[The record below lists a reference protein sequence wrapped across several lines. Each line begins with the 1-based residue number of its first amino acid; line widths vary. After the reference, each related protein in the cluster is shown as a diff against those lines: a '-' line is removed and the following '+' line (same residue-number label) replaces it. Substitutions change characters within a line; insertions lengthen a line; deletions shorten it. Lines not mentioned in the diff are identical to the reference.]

1 MSRIGK
7 KEIQIPAG
15 VEVKIEAA
23 QGEEGIGTK
32 VTVKG
37 PKGELSRVIRS
48 ELKVEQE
55 GDLIKVIRLGEDR
68 KSRALHGL
76 SRTLI
81 NNMVI
86 GVTTGFKK
94 ELDIVGVGYRAMLK
108 GTDLDFQVGKSHP
121 VVVKP
126 PEGIKFTVEENNT
139 RIVIEGYDKEAVGQ
153 VAANIIAIRPPEPYK
168 GKGIRLKGQHI
179 KRKAG
184 KSGAK

>member
-7 KEIQIPAG
+7 KEITIPAG
-15 VEVKIEAA
+15 VEITIEDLEFG
-23 QGEEGIGTK
+23 QK
-32 VTVKG
+32 VSVKG
-37 PKGELSRVIRS
+37 PNGELSRVIRP
-48 ELKVEQE
+48 ELSIVKEDGLVKV
-55 GDLIKVIRLGEDR
+55 LRKAEDR

-81 NNMVI
+81 NNMVV

-121 VVVKP
+121 VIVKP
-126 PEGIKFTVEENNT
+126 PQGVKFTVEENNT
-139 RIVIEGYDKEAVGQ
+139 RIIIEGFDKELVGQ
-153 VAANIIAIRPPEPYK
+153 IAANIIAIRPPEPYK
-168 GKGIRLKGQHI
+168 GKGIRVKGQHI
-179 KRKAG
+179 RRKAG

>member
-7 KEIQIPAG
+7 KEITIPAG
-15 VEVKIEAA
+15 VEIKIEAT
-23 QGEEGIGTK
+23 EEGQK
-32 VTVKG
+32 VSVKG
-37 PKGELSRVIRS
+37 PKGELSRVIRP
-48 ELKVEQE
+48 ELEITQE
-55 GDLIKVIRLGEDR
+55 GDLIKVTRKGEDR

-81 NNMVI
+81 NNMVL

-121 VVVKP
+121 VIVKP
-126 PEGIKFTVEENNT
+126 PQGITFTVEENNT
-139 RIVIEGYDKEAVGQ
+139 RIIIEGSDKELVGQ
-153 VAANIIAIRPPEPYK
+153 IAANIIAIRPPEPYK
-168 GKGIRLKGQHI
+168 GKGIRVKGQYI